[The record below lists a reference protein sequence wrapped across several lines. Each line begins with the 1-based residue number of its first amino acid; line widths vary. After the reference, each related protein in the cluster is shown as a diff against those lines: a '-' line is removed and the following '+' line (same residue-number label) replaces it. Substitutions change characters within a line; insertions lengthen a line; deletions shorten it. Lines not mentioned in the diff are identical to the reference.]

1 MNCCENCK
9 YSDLDYI
16 FDDEIGE
23 EYPLYTCQ
31 KGNSVALDFECEDF
45 EEYKPEPY
53 KEEDTECDKCYKKN
67 ECIKK
72 GYLVNSTFSQ
82 DTREHYIKGRC
93 CVCVKGCEEFLE
105 MKLSEIL
112 EIADTEDMK
121 KFIRK
126 AIDQLGDMTYR
137 EFYQE
142 QRCLELFK

>member
-1 MNCCENCK
+1 MK
-9 YSDLDYI
+9 SL
-16 FDDEIGE
+16 
-23 EYPLYTCQ
+23 L
-31 KGNSVALDFECEDF
+31 NSVIKKLSGKKIPKISEN
-45 EEYKPEPY
+45 YVPY
-53 KEEDTECDKCYKKN
+53 VEEDTECDKCYKKN
-67 ECIKK
+67 DCIKK

-82 DTREHYIKGRC
+82 DTREHYIKGRG

-121 KFIRK
+121 VFIRK

-142 QRCLELFK
+142 RK

>member
-1 MNCCENCK
+1 MK
-9 YSDLDYI
+9 SLI
-16 FDDEIGE
+16 
-23 EYPLYTCQ
+23 
-31 KGNSVALDFECEDF
+31 NSVIKKLFGKKIPKISEN
-45 EEYKPEPY
+45 YVLY
-53 KEEDTECDKCYKKN
+53 VEEDTECDKCYRKN
-67 ECIKK
+67 ECIEK
-72 GYLVNSTFSQ
+72 GHLVNSTFSQ
-82 DTREHYIKGRC
+82 DTREHYIKGHG
-93 CVCVKGCEEFLE
+93 CVCVKGCENFLE